1 MKKNF
6 VVLLFLVILTISCEG
21 NHERKLNRMVGTWLL
36 DKMVYENASGK
47 TVEVNDSEIML
58 IFKDEDE
65 PGNKNGG
72 TEGILI
78 VDKHKEPFYFT
89 YSFDF
94 SGSAVD
100 LSFDPDDVENLPVE
114 AVGKVQVYD
123 FKLIDKNTLELSA
136 DFEMVHSSNE
146 VLKNVTYTFVRNQ

>member
-21 NHERKLNRMVGTWLL
+21 TYESKVNRMRGTWLL

-47 TVEVNDSEIML
+47 TTEVNDFEITL
-58 IFKDEDE
+58 IFKDEVDQDNNSGVNE
-65 PGNKNGG
+65 G
-72 TEGILI
+72 TLI
-78 VDKHKEPFYFT
+78 VDKSKEPFYFT

-94 SGSAVD
+94 SGNTVD
-100 LSFDPDDVENLPVE
+100 LTFGPDDVENLPVE

-123 FKLIDKNTLELSA
+123 FELINKNTLELSA